1 MASVAP
7 SPTLALAAKV
17 RQLRTQGVDVIG
29 LNAGEPDFNTPV
41 AVCDAAKDALDRGL
55 TKYTPSSGLPELKE
69 AICEKLWRENA
80 IAAKPG
86 QIVVSC
92 GAKHAL
98 YNALMALL
106 EPGDEVILLAPY
118 WPTYGDQIRL
128 AGGIPRVVRTNG
140 DQGFQPDY
148 DALRAAVGPRTRMI
162 VVNSPCNPT
171 GACLSRAALKEIA
184 ALAIRHDLW
193 VMTDEIYERLVYG
206 EGHVSIATLGREV
219 AERTITVNGCSKT
232 FSMTGWRI
240 GYACAPEPVA
250 AAMSNIQDQVT
261 SNPVSF
267 AQMGAIAALNLPA
280 SEVEAMRAEFQDR
293 RDLLLARLVEL
304 PAVKVHVPAGAFYA
318 FPDMS
323 AHLGGRIAD
332 DTALAA
338 YLLEQAHVAVVPGA
352 PFEGHGR
359 LRFSYAASRQ
369 DIDEGVRRIADALR
383 KLAA

>member
-17 RQLRTQGVDVIG
+17 RQLRAQGVDVIG
-29 LNAGEPDFNTPV
+29 LNAGEPDFNTPG
-41 AVCDAAKDALDRGL
+41 AVCEAAKDALDRGI

-80 IAAKPG
+80 IPAKPT

-98 YNALMALL
+98 YNAMMALL

-118 WPTYGDQIRL
+118 WPTYADQIRL
-128 AGGIPRVVRTNG
+128 AGAVPRVVRTSG
-140 DQGFQPDY
+140 DHGFQPDY
-148 DALRAAVGPRTRMI
+148 DAMRAAVGPKTRM
-162 VVNSPCNPT
+162 VVINSPCNPT
-171 GACLSRAALKEIA
+171 GACLSRATLKEIA

-193 VMTDEIYERLVYG
+193 VLTDEIYERLVYG
-206 EGHVSIATLGREV
+206 EGHVSIATLGREI

-240 GYACAPEPVA
+240 GYACAPEAVA
-250 AAMSNIQDQVT
+250 GAMSNIQDQVT

-267 AQMGAIAALNLPA
+267 AQIGAIAALNLPA
-280 SEVEAMRAEFQDR
+280 SDVEAMRAEFQDR
-293 RDLLLARLVEL
+293 RDLLAGLLSDL
-304 PAVKVHVPAGAFYA
+304 PEVHVHVPQGAFYA

-323 AHLGGRIAD
+323 AYLGGRVQD
-332 DTALAA
+332 DPALAA
-338 YLLEQAHVAVVPGA
+338 YLLDEAHVAVVPGA
-352 PFEGHGR
+352 PFEGPGR
-359 LRFSYAASRQ
+359 LRFSYAASRE
-369 DIDEGVRRIADALR
+369 DIENGVRRLAAALQ